1 MSKNLYFSSLNAF
14 SYMNRLG
21 INVGEVNITVHAVNV
36 KGMKYFIIF
45 VINQVIFW
53 ILSQKKSKFHSLCL
67 IK

>member
-1 MSKNLYFSSLNAF
+1 
-14 SYMNRLG
+14 MNRLG